1 MITLGD
7 IHNSK
12 YEDDFF
18 NIILCGWV
26 LAYSSKPEKILDELL
41 RIIKNKGIISIG
53 FSYHPNQNNLIYS
66 TDQILKKKFEKNISQ
81 VYFNF
86 DAYKSDPKK
95 TSFNINY

>member
-1 MITLGD
+1 MKENFQIRSLGFQWQNIYGIDLLSYSKLITLGD

-41 RIIKNKGIISIG
+41 RIIKNKGIISI
-53 FSYHPNQNNLIYS
+53 
-66 TDQILKKKFEKNISQ
+66 
-81 VYFNF
+81 
-86 DAYKSDPKK
+86 
-95 TSFNINY
+95 